1 MENTLVKSI
10 FENGVLKISNFE
22 QLKHDVEIF
31 VNADRFNTEIYDEN
45 DYKELKKARTEI
57 NKRQKEIIDG
67 RLKIT
72 RAFCGEFEKNCK
84 EIENILKEKS
94 NQIGEKLTAYKD
106 KQEANE
112 PKVKIYTLTIK
123 TADIN
128 LIAEIKNLCDK
139 KNVVVMEGE
148 E

>member
-1 MENTLVKSI
+1 MENTIVKSI
-10 FENGVLKISNFE
+10 FENGVLKIANFE
-22 QLKHDVEIF
+22 QLKHDVDIF
-31 VNADRFNTEIYDEN
+31 VNADRFNADIYDDN
-45 DYKELKKARTEI
+45 DYKELKQARTEL
-57 NKRQKEIIDG
+57 NKRQKEITDG

-84 EIENILKEKS
+84 EIESILKEKS
-94 NQIGEKLTAYKD
+94 NEIGEKLTAYKD
-106 KQEANE
+106 KKEAEN
-112 PKVKIYTLTIK
+112 KVKIYTLTIK

-139 KNVVVMEGE
+139 KNVVIEEGE